1 MFLHCSLQSK
11 IRPSNSKHTLWIL
24 VTGNLDG
31 DSASPFPRF
40 LTQQAV
46 FFGFYIE
53 YSRSVMVSITRK
65 DKTWQVKMPI
75 TGRNLGT
82 HYDKERRIAETEKNR
97 PRTVSILSRLSERIK
112 YCNNP
117 EVCC

>member
-1 MFLHCSLQSK
+1 MNRIIQYSK
-11 IRPSNSKHTLWIL
+11 IRPSNSKPTLGIL

-31 DSASPFPRF
+31 DSVSPFPRF

-65 DKTWQVKMPI
+65 DKTWQDQKSK
-75 TGRNLGT
+75 RN
-82 HYDKERRIAETEKNR
+82 
-97 PRTVSILSRLSERIK
+97 
-112 YCNNP
+112 
-117 EVCC
+117 